1 MPFDAQAVVDSIS
14 RAGLAP
20 GATPL
25 IPADFEPTTEL
36 SVVYGG
42 SKALALGN
50 LFRKSECGKAPRVS
64 FPPEGPAS
72 SGAATYTL
80 LLVDPDAPYPDDT
93 QFANWRHW
101 VVTGLRPTTGA
112 SAAGD
117 AAAAGVTLAAYLG
130 PGPKGDSEPHRYL
143 FQLFKEPEGGLG
155 ALTKADV
162 GGEEFVDR
170 RSFDSPAWAARHGLE
185 LVALNWMLCAAD
197 AWEQK

>member
-42 SKALALGN
+42 AKPSRWAT
-50 LFRKSECGKAPRVS
+50 SS
-64 FPPEGPAS
+64 GPAS

-117 AAAAGVTLAAYLG
+117 AAAAGVTLTAYLG
-130 PGPKGDSEPHRYL
+130 PGPKDDSEPHRYL